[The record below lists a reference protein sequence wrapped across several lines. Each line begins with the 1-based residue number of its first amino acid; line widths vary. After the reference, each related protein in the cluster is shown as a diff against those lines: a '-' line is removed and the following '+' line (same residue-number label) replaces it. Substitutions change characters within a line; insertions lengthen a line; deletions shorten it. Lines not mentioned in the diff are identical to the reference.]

1 MTIELVDKIIK
12 IPASENVLIST
23 EDNPKTV
30 IIKIPRELL
39 TNEIANSQI
48 FILTQINEEETR
60 VEELTYLTDSLFY
73 VYYQWKINRKHTQ
86 KEGKLKI
93 QIKIVRK
100 IPIIEEEQPE
110 ITLVEPVYKTTESEE
125 IDPGFTAPIGIDQ
138 DGIWFSFQNEFK
150 ILNVLKPLL

>member
-110 ITLVEPVYKTTESEE
+110 ITLVEPVYKTTESGE